1 MSLTGLTAEQI
12 LSALKLEPLPI
23 EGGYYRQAYRSSEE
37 LPPHSLPERYG
48 EDRKPFG
55 TGIFYLLTDDPD
67 SFSAFHRLL
76 TDELFHFYLGDP
88 LEVTLLFPS
97 GESQQVLLGQDILH
111 GQCLQLAV
119 PAGVWQG
126 SRVAPGGRFSLIGTT
141 MAPGYT
147 SGDFEL
153 GGRNDLLRQYPAQS
167 NIISLLTR

>member
-12 LSALKLEPLPI
+12 LRALKLEPLPI

-37 LPPHSLPERYG
+37 IPAHSLPERYG
-48 EDRKPFG
+48 DERKPFG
-55 TGIFYLLTDDPD
+55 TGIYYLLTDAPN

-88 LEVTLLFPS
+88 LEVTLLFPA
-97 GESQQVLLGQDILH
+97 GKSQQVLLGQDILH

-126 SRVAPGGRFSLIGTT
+126 SRVVPGGRFSLIGTT

-153 GGRNDLLRQYPAQS
+153 GDRFDLLRQYPAES
-167 NIISLLTR
+167 ERIFLLTR